1 MGYAYISDVILIHN
15 NIFMKH
21 IIQQVFHD
29 ILENP
34 VFDLSSIEKY
44 FSKDY
49 IQFVD
54 HHQLNYDEFILH
66 IKKLKDKVAEQKID
80 IINYAENGNIIFTHH
95 MAKSVLKDGSIV
107 VHKVLAEFTIQN
119 DKIIQCDE
127 LTLLLEG
134 DFSSKNLGSEI

>member
-1 MGYAYISDVILIHN
+1 MSKQ
-15 NIFMKH
+15 NIMKH
-21 IIQQVFHD
+21 IIQQVFNS

-34 VFDLSSIEKY
+34 VFDLSLIEKY

-54 HHQLNYDEFILH
+54 HTQLNYEEFILH
-66 IKKLKDKVAEQKID
+66 IQKLKEKVAEQKIT
-80 IINYAENGNIIFTHH
+80 ILNYAENGNIIFTHH
-95 MAKSVLKDGSIV
+95 MAKSVFRDGSIV
-107 VHKVLAEFTIQN
+107 QHKVLAEFTIQD

-134 DFSSKNLGSEI
+134 NLTEKKLGSEV